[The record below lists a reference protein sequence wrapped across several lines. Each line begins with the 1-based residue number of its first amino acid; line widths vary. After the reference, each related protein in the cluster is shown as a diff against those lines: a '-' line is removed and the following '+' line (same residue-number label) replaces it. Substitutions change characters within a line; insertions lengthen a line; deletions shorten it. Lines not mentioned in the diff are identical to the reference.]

1 MEENRYNLM
10 HHTATIRPACARAL
24 YIAACFSAL
33 GFLFA
38 SCSRNRQAAADVQD
52 GEQVLSIVT
61 TMFPH
66 YDFARAAGGS
76 KVSLHMLLKPGTEA
90 HSYEPS
96 PEDIKRIQ
104 RADIFLYTGA
114 ENDVWAEDILAS
126 LPGKGPDTLRL
137 LDCVQAKE
145 EELVE
150 GMQEEAEVH
159 EDDGEIEYDEH
170 VWTSPR
176 NAILIM
182 QRITDMLCEKDA
194 ADAEYF
200 RANCAAYCAELEL
213 LDAQFRE
220 TVASAGR
227 RTIVFGDRFPF
238 RYFADEYGLSYYAAF
253 PGCASD
259 VEVNAQTMKFLI
271 NKVRAEKIPV
281 VFSIELSSGKIA
293 DAICEASG
301 AKRLPLYSCHNLTAD
316 EFKAGETYV
325 SLMKKN
331 VEALR
336 VALN

>member
-1 MEENRYNLM
+1 M
-10 HHTATIRPACARAL
+10 
-24 YIAACFSAL
+24 
-33 GFLFA
+33 
-38 SCSRNRQAAADVQD
+38 QD

-150 GMQEEAEVH
+150 GMQEEAEEH

>member
-1 MEENRYNLM
+1 M
-10 HHTATIRPACARAL
+10 
-24 YIAACFSAL
+24 
-33 GFLFA
+33 
-38 SCSRNRQAAADVQD
+38 QD

-150 GMQEEAEVH
+150 GMQEEAEEH

-194 ADAEYF
+194 ADTESF

>member
-1 MEENRYNLM
+1 MRRKRRLHYFYGRKPLQSYAPHS
-10 HHTATIRPACARAL
+10 HHQASIRQGTL
-24 YIAACFSAL
+24 H
-33 GFLFA
+33 
-38 SCSRNRQAAADVQD
+38 CS
-52 GEQVLSIVT
+52 LL
-61 TMFPH
+61 FPH

-150 GMQEEAEVH
+150 GMQEEAEEH